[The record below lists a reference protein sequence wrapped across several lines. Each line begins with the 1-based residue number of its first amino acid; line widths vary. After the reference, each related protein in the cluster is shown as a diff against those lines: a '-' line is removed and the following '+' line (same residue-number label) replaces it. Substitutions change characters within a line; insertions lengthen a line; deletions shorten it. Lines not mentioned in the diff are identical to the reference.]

1 MSAAVALSTLNN
13 ALPHGAFVLDDG
25 RLAFRSHVFLDA
37 EGNAPIETVAYALR
51 VCEEAAEVLG
61 DAEG

>member
-1 MSAAVALSTLNN
+1 VSAAVALSTLNN